1 MDQHAR
7 SEKDTLTTTEITEL
21 ECFTLAL
28 FSGGFIPKCFNLC
41 SFGKNS
47 ARVKNKQNG
56 EAWSEYG
63 S

>member
-1 MDQHAR
+1 MQ
-7 SEKDTLTTTEITEL
+7 EVKKETLTTIEIIEL

-41 SFGKNS
+41 SFGKNFTM
-47 ARVKNKQNG
+47 VKNKQNG
-56 EAWSEYG
+56 EAWSQYG